1 MEKSDR
7 LNLWFL
13 YKTQNHNKSKLHFVD
28 MGIHDAYQKHCIKN
42 EVFHSGF
49 LQ

>member
-1 MEKSDR
+1 MLDDR
-7 LNLWFL
+7 SF
-13 YKTQNHNKSKLHFVD
+13 KGSK
-28 MGIHDAYQKHCIKN
+28 DASEEAATGGVLHCIKN